1 MKILHGQNRKT
12 EEPPLA
18 LFALCTP
25 FGPPSL
31 LEVPQKD
38 VMFKSK
44 HKLDLALVSMDQ
56 RGKMLLGYSDAEL
69 ANLGGY
75 DLVHYD
81 DLAYVASAHQERKRF
96 STKTKKKKPYCNSI
110 RFIPLLSV
118 EDGGLGDDS
127 VQIPKERWRMAMA
140 ADQLQAS
147 LQELETRLR
156 NQHASSPHVSVSFSY
171 RGNK

>member
-1 MKILHGQNRKT
+1 MLHGQNRKT

-31 LEVPQKD
+31 LEVPQKE

-44 HKLDLALVSMDQ
+44 HKLDLALVTMDQ

-69 ANLGGY
+69 TNLGGY

-81 DLAYVASAHQERKRF
+81 DLAYVASAHQERELPVHAFNKTAHF
-96 STKTKKKKPYCNSI
+96 SNHK
-110 RFIPLLSV
+110 IP
-118 EDGGLGDDS
+118 
-127 VQIPKERWRMAMA
+127 
-140 ADQLQAS
+140 
-147 LQELETRLR
+147 
-156 NQHASSPHVSVSFSY
+156 
-171 RGNK
+171 